1 METAMNI
8 RLAGVIP
15 ESITDGPGM
24 RFTIF
29 VQGCR
34 HNCPGCH
41 NPQTH
46 DYSGGHDMSLEE
58 LFHRIEQS
66 PLISGVTF
74 SGGEPFDKA
83 LPLTLLA
90 RTIHR
95 KLHLPIICYTGYT
108 LEELVQK
115 ARTRTDIRGLLTS
128 IDTLIDGPFIQERKS
143 LDLEWRGSSNQRI
156 ISAAE
161 IMTSLKA

>member
-1 METAMNI
+1 MP
-8 RLAGVIP
+8 LK
-15 ESITDGPGM
+15 
-24 RFTIF
+24 
-29 VQGCR
+29 
-34 HNCPGCH
+34 
-41 NPQTH
+41 
-46 DYSGGHDMSLEE
+46 E
-58 LFHRIEQS
+58 LYERIAHAY
-66 PLISGVTF
+66 LISGVTF

-90 RTIHR
+90 RASHR
-95 KLHLPIICYTGYT
+95 NVQRPGVGYTGYT
-108 LEELVQK
+108 LGELVQK

-128 IDTLIDGPFIQERKS
+128 IDTLIDGPFIQEKKS

>member
-1 METAMNI
+1 
-8 RLAGVIP
+8 
-15 ESITDGPGM
+15 
-24 RFTIF
+24 
-29 VQGCR
+29 
-34 HNCPGCH
+34 
-41 NPQTH
+41 
-46 DYSGGHDMSLEE
+46 MSLEE
-58 LFHRIEQS
+58 LFRKIEQS

-83 LPLTLLA
+83 LPLSLLA
-90 RTIHR
+90 RAIHH
-95 KLHLPIICYTGYT
+95 KLHLSVMCYTGYT

-128 IDTLIDGPFIQERKS
+128 IDTLIDGPFIQEKKS

>member
-1 METAMNI
+1 MP
-8 RLAGVIP
+8 LK
-15 ESITDGPGM
+15 
-24 RFTIF
+24 
-29 VQGCR
+29 
-34 HNCPGCH
+34 
-41 NPQTH
+41 
-46 DYSGGHDMSLEE
+46 E
-58 LFHRIEQS
+58 LYERIAHAY
-66 PLISGVTF
+66 LISGVTF

-90 RTIHR
+90 RAIHR
-95 KLHLPIICYTGYT
+95 KLHLSIICYTGYT

-128 IDTLIDGPFIQERKS
+128 IDTLIDGPFIQEKKS
-143 LDLEWRGSSNQRI
+143 LDLEWRGSSNQRV

>member
-1 METAMNI
+1 MTGKEPALLPTARND
-8 RLAGVIP
+8 RGSADCLLHG
-15 ESITDGPGM
+15 
-24 RFTIF
+24 
-29 VQGCR
+29 
-34 HNCPGCH
+34 
-41 NPQTH
+41 
-46 DYSGGHDMSLEE
+46 
-58 LFHRIEQS
+58 
-66 PLISGVTF
+66 
-74 SGGEPFDKA
+74 FDKA

-90 RTIHR
+90 RAIHR

-128 IDTLIDGPFIQERKS
+128 IDTLLDGPFIQEKKS

-161 IMTSLKA
+161 IKTSLKA

>member
-1 METAMNI
+1 MNI
-8 RLAGVIP
+8 RLAGLIP
-15 ESITDGPGM
+15 DSITDGPGI
-24 RFTIF
+24 RYVVF

-41 NPQTH
+41 NPKTH
-46 DYSGGHDMSLEE
+46 DYAGGFDMPLKE
-58 LFHRIEQS
+58 LYERIAHAY
-66 PLISGVTF
+66 LISGVTF

-90 RTIHR
+90 RAIHQ

-128 IDTLIDGPFIQERKS
+128 IDILIDGPFIQEKKS